1 MRKSTFAI
9 NRKRTLALII
19 CLLLVPIITTETSA
33 QAVTKTKKKKNNAS
47 PSLAKPVVDKF
58 LRTWLEA
65 KNINQ
70 ALLFFH
76 PKAFENKLLLP
87 DSWLGKE
94 WGAGGKNG
102 TRAVRNIVRKV
113 LGDVSK
119 IAGKQLK
126 LKKILSIER
135 WDKGDEQIFRQE
147 FSAKDLRLLSELKKD
162 HYILVEADDLRTVAQ
177 EQLDWKYI
185 TSKYPASKY
194 VAAIIDIYPKRRTDG
209 FEAIMYFLWA
219 KHANK
224 WQIILF
230 GVYGM

>member
-1 MRKSTFAI
+1 MKKNTLAI
-9 NRKRTLALII
+9 NRNSTLALII
-19 CLLLVPIITTETSA
+19 FLLLVPIITTETSA
-33 QAVTKTKKKKNNAS
+33 QAVTKKKKNNTS

-58 LRTWLEA
+58 LRSWLET

-76 PKAFENKLLLP
+76 PKAFENKLLLQ
-87 DSWLGKE
+87 DSWLGNE
-94 WGAGGKNG
+94 WGAGKKNG
-102 TRAVRNIVRKV
+102 TRAVKNVVRRV

-119 IAGKQLK
+119 IAGKQAK
-126 LKKILSIER
+126 LEDILSIKR
-135 WDKGDEQIFRQE
+135 WEKDDEKTFQQE
-147 FSAKDLRLLSELKKD
+147 FSANKLRLLSELKKD
-162 HYILVEADDLRTVAQ
+162 RYILVQADDLRTVAQ

-185 TSKYPASKY
+185 TSKYPSSKY

-219 KHANK
+219 KHTNK

-230 GVYGM
+230 GVYGV